1 MIERI
6 LAARRDRAK
15 AAGEARHRFYWNPS
29 CAKVAPEG
37 GIVNGQFQGK
47 TAIITGAASGIG
59 RACARLLAARGA
71 RIVAADKDSDGAGRV
86 VQELVDA
93 GHDAIDVSVDV
104 TRRDAVER
112 MVETA
117 RSRFGGVDVLVNSAG
132 ITRRNGSP
140 DADFEAA
147 WDAVM
152 AVNLKGTLLACHAA
166 VEAMRDNGGGAIV
179 NLASVM
185 GLVVY
190 PDWFGLSDGFN
201 PYPHSKGGVLQLT
214 RDLAANV
221 AKQGIRVNVVCP
233 GFIHTELTRSVT
245 EKPEGHAMLAN
256 RHPMGRLG
264 EPGEV
269 ASVIAFL
276 ASDEASFVTGAVWT
290 VDGGYTAV

>member
-1 MIERI
+1 VSRQF
-6 LAARRDRAK
+6 D
-15 AAGEARHRFYWNPS
+15 N
-29 CAKVAPEG
+29 KV
-37 GIVNGQFQGK
+37 
-47 TAIITGAASGIG
+47 AIITGAASGIG
-59 RACARLLAARGA
+59 RACAHLFATRGA
-71 RIVAADKDSDGAGRV
+71 SVVVADINAAGAG
-86 VQELVDA
+86 ELAKELGDA
-93 GHDAIDVSVDV
+93 DHDAIAVGVDV
-104 TRRDAVER
+104 TRRDSVEA
-112 MVETA
+112 MVKAALE
-117 RSRFGGVDVLVNSAG
+117 SFGGLHILVNSAG
-132 ITRRNGSP
+132 ITRRNVRA
-140 DADFEAA
+140 DADFEEA
-147 WDAVM
+147 WDAVV
-152 AVNLKGTLLACHAA
+152 AVNLKGTLLTCHAA
-166 VEAMRDNGGGAIV
+166 VEAMAGNGGGSIV

-245 EKPEGHAMLAN
+245 ESPEKHAMLAN

-264 EPGEV
+264 EPEEV

-276 ASDEASFVTGAVWT
+276 AGDEASFVTGAVWT